1 MDFIEGTN
9 HTSAISHF
17 PLFTNMDTKIY
28 AVLLHF
34 VLTKECTMNKD
45 NKVSYKQL
53 KKAYLQAAKI
63 VALHG
68 EKYLPIFERLEKEYK
83 KNKLTL

>member
-1 MDFIEGTN
+1 MDAKT
-9 HTSAISHF
+9 
-17 PLFTNMDTKIY
+17 Y
-28 AVLLHF
+28 AVMLHF
-34 VLTKECTMNKD
+34 VLTKECTMNMD

-68 EKYLPIFERLEKEYK
+68 EKYIPIFERLEKEYNERK
-83 KNKLTL
+83 KQIETLNRAIKLAQSDTEIDLN

>member
-1 MDFIEGTN
+1 MICMSGLKTLIR
-9 HTSAISHF
+9 TSKAI
-17 PLFTNMDTKIY
+17 NM
-28 AVLLHF
+28 
-34 VLTKECTMNKD
+34 E

-83 KNKLTL
+83 ERKKQVSTLNRAIKLAQSGTNTDLN

>member
-1 MDFIEGTN
+1 ME
-9 HTSAISHF
+9 
-17 PLFTNMDTKIY
+17 
-28 AVLLHF
+28 
-34 VLTKECTMNKD
+34 

-68 EKYLPIFERLEKEYK
+68 EKYLPIFERLEIEFRERKKQVDALNRAIKVANSDKEIDL
-83 KNKLTL
+83 N

>member
-1 MDFIEGTN
+1 M
-9 HTSAISHF
+9 
-17 PLFTNMDTKIY
+17 NM
-28 AVLLHF
+28 
-34 VLTKECTMNKD
+34 D

-53 KKAYLQAAKI
+53 KKTYLQAAKI

-83 KNKLTL
+83 ERKKQVNTLNRAIKLAQSDTEIDLN

>member
-1 MDFIEGTN
+1 MSGLKTLIR
-9 HTSAISHF
+9 TSKAI
-17 PLFTNMDTKIY
+17 NM
-28 AVLLHF
+28 
-34 VLTKECTMNKD
+34 E

-83 KNKLTL
+83 ERKKQVSTLNRAIKLAQSGTNTDLN